1 MQRRIL
7 FRPTWLAAALSLGH
21 HFGPAAVEPPRLILD
36 HYQPPILG
44 WPAFGWLIVFVAV
57 LAITRDPR
65 RRRTST
71 MADVVGRIAS
81 GNWRRTSPATG
92 GQPTINPPTAVA
104 RSAAV
109 TGSTRPTHGSGCTAR
124 WRELAAPQQPANP
137 GIRVDPARPAPG
149 YEVMHRTVT
158 YGVVYGSRRAPG
170 RWGP

>member
-7 FRPTWLAAALSLGH
+7 YRLTWLAAALSLGH
-21 HFGPAAVEPPRLILD
+21 HFGPA
-36 HYQPPILG
+36 
-44 WPAFGWLIVFVAV
+44 
-57 LAITRDPR
+57 
-65 RRRTST
+65 
-71 MADVVGRIAS
+71 
-81 GNWRRTSPATG
+81 TG

-104 RSAAV
+104 GSAAV

-137 GIRVDPARPAPG
+137 EIRVDPARPAPG

-158 YGVVYGSRRAPG
+158 YGVVCGSRRAPG